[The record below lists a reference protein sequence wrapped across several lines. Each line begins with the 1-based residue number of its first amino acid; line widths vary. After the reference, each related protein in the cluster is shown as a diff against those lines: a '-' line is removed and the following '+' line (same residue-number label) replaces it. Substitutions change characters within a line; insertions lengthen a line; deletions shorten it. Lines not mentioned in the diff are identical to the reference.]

1 MKYLITPLILASIS
15 LTANA
20 ENIDRTLDASP
31 TGEVRID
38 IIEGR
43 VVIEGWDKNQVRV
56 TGDVPDLEEFVFLTS
71 GEDTLIEVEHKGG
84 FWGNWKSQGNAKLT
98 IYVPRESSIASEGI
112 STSFVITGV
121 EGAVDSS
128 TMSGD
133 ISLDGGNGKVQV
145 ESVSGD
151 VDITG
156 AKGKISLS
164 SVSGDVSAKVDSHHF
179 EAQSVS
185 GRIDASIGMSE
196 HVELA
201 SVSGDIDLIFELAKS
216 GELEAETVSGD
227 IDVKFLNEELDASFD
242 IETGPGG
249 DVRNLISDDKS
260 SSSFSFSGSLEFEMG
275 KGNGSVDLE
284 TMSGTVKVDQ

>member
-1 MKYLITPLILASIS
+1 MKNLIAPLILASLS

-20 ENIDRTLDASP
+20 ESVDRTLDVSAA
-31 TGEVRID
+31 GDVRVD
-38 IIEGR
+38 VIEGR

-56 TGDVPDLEEFVFLTS
+56 TGDVPDLEELVFRTS
-71 GEDTLIEVEHKGG
+71 NDDTVIEVEQQGG
-84 FWGNWKSQGNAKLT
+84 FWGNWKSNGNTKLT
-98 IYVPRESSIASEGI
+98 IYVPRASSVITEGV
-112 STSFVITGV
+112 STSFVITDIEGTV
-121 EGAVDSS
+121 ESS

-133 ISLDGGNGKVQV
+133 ISLDGGSGKVEV

-151 VDITG
+151 VEITG
-156 AKGKISLS
+156 AKGKISLA

-201 SVSGDIDLIFELAKS
+201 SVSGDIELIFELAKA

-227 IDVKFLNEELDASFD
+227 IDVKFLNDDLDASFD

-249 DVRNLISDDKS
+249 DVKNLISDDKGPT
-260 SSSFSFSGSLEFEMG
+260 SFSFSGSLEFEMG
-275 KGNGSVDLE
+275 KGNGSVELE